1 MGIIGCPFAQLKEKE
16 MRKDEQFRN
25 IQNLQRKEGR
35 NIEKKYLQKDEGIVN
50 HLFGRKSTTSSFA
63 IFS

>member
-1 MGIIGCPFAQLKEKE
+1 MGLIGCPFAQLKEKE
-16 MRKDEQFRN
+16 MRKDEQLGN
-25 IQNLQRKEGR
+25 IQNLQRKEGILKR
-35 NIEKKYLQKDEGIVN
+35 NIYKKMREIVN

>member
-50 HLFGRKSTTSSFA
+50 HLFGRKSAKSSLA